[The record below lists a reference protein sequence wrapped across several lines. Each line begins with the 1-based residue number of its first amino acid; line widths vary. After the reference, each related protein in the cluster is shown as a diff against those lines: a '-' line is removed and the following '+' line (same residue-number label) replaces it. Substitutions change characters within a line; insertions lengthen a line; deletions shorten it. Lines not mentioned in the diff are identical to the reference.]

1 MKKLVVLFTLAAA
14 TYGYSQST
22 LGAVTF
28 VTRGGGVDAIV
39 RYDDKGPVT
48 LQGTPAV
55 GQRPTFSG
63 APAGWYVTDG
73 AYFWGGPNARVAL
86 YAAAGTDLNA
96 PLSIIT
102 PSVPFQNYAGATGG
116 FAGYVWAAYG
126 GGSTDRQVPGTE
138 PSGTAGTAFPE
149 TAVFQIK
156 AWDTGLASAAAD
168 NTMTFEQARDIIT
181 QNGKGYLGTGN
192 VFGPVSLG
200 GGSVASA
207 YLIGA
212 APFTLNWVP
221 EPSIIGLGILGAIA
235 GMVVFRRR
243 Q

>member
-28 VTRGGGVDAIV
+28 VTRGGGVDAII
-39 RYDDKGPVT
+39 RYGDGGPVAAT
-48 LQGTPAV
+48 
-55 GQRPTFSG
+55 QRPTYSG
-63 APAGWYVTDG
+63 APAGWYITDG
-73 AYFWGGPNARVAL
+73 AYVWGGPNARVAL
-86 YAAAGTDLNA
+86 YAAAGTDLGA
-96 PLSIIT
+96 TLSIIT
-102 PSVPFQNYAGATGG
+102 PSVPFKPYTGTTGG
-116 FAGYVWAAYG
+116 YAGYVDAQFG

-181 QNGKGYLGTGN
+181 ANGKGYFGTGAP
-192 VFGPVSLG
+192 FGPIALG

-207 YLIGA
+207 YLAGA
-212 APFTLNWVP
+212 APFTMNWVP